1 MVRFLRGGT
10 GSSRSTRFY
19 TNVFGRQNVSFR
31 RYLDTGMDIPNV
43 PRDCLRVLTLKPGMR
58 VEARYGGGVDYY
70 PGIVKALNQRY
81 EQNEPTFE

>member
-1 MVRFLRGGT
+1 
-10 GSSRSTRFY
+10 
-19 TNVFGRQNVSFR
+19 
-31 RYLDTGMDIPNV
+31 MDIPNV